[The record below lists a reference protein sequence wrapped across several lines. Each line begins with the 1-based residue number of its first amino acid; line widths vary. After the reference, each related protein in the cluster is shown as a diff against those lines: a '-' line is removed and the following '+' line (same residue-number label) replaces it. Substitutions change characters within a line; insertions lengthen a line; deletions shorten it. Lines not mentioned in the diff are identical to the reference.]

1 MEIII
6 KDLKKTFG
14 EKVAVDIPAL
24 TIRSGELLGLVG
36 NNGAGKS
43 TLFRLMLDLI
53 KADTGTVCMKAGSPA
68 LCPRT
73 PSNSPLQGEET
84 DAAAPS
90 ALPFSENEALPQRGS
105 GEGAGWS
112 GEAINVAETEVWK
125 DWTGAFVDE
134 SFLIDYLTPDEYF
147 HFIARLTDTS
157 DEQLQ
162 AFLDEYQHFMAD
174 ELAGQKKLIRTLS
187 AGNKQ
192 KVGIMAAML
201 LQPKVLILD
210 EPFNFLDPS
219 SQNAIK
225 HLLQKYNKKTGA
237 TILVSSHNL
246 QHTVDISSR
255 IVLLE
260 HGKVIQDIDNREHQ
274 AQAIL
279 ENYFE
284 INE

>member
-1 MEIII
+1 MDIII

-14 EKVAVDIPAL
+14 EKVAVDIPEL
-24 TIRSGELLGLVG
+24 TIHSGELLGLVG

-43 TLFRLMLDLI
+43 TLFRLILDLI
-53 KADTGTVCMKAGSPA
+53 KADTGTVHMKG
-68 LCPRT
+68 
-73 PSNSPLQGEET
+73 T
-84 DAAAPS
+84 DV
-90 ALPFSENEALPQRGS
+90 E
-105 GEGAGWS
+105 
-112 GEAINVAETEVWK
+112 IDVAETEVWK

-147 HFIARLTDTS
+147 QFIARLTDTS

-162 AFLDEYQHFMAD
+162 EFLAQYQHFMAD

-201 LQPKVLILD
+201 LRPKVLILD

-225 HLLQKYNKKTGA
+225 HLLKKYNEETGA

-246 QHTVDISSR
+246 QHTVDISER

-260 HGKVIQDIDNREHQ
+260 HGKVIHDIDNKEKQ
-274 AQAIL
+274 AQDIL

-284 INE
+284 IND

>member
-6 KDLKKTFG
+6 RDLKKTFG
-14 EKVAVDIPAL
+14 EKVAVDIPNL
-24 TIRSGELLGLVG
+24 TIHSGELLGLVG

-43 TLFRLMLDLI
+43 TLFRLILDLI
-53 KADTGTVCMKAGSPA
+53 KADTGTVHMTASPI
-68 LCPRT
+68 
-73 PSNSPLQGEET
+73 PSKGGGNGET
-84 DAAAPS
+84 
-90 ALPFSENEALPQRGS
+90 
-105 GEGAGWS
+105 AGWFTPPLEGT
-112 GEAINVAETEVWK
+112 GEAVNVAETEVWK

-134 SFLIDYLTPDEYF
+134 GFLIDYLTPDEYF
-147 HFIARLTDTS
+147 QFIARLTDTS

-162 AFLDEYQHFMAD
+162 EFLAQFQHFMAD

-201 LQPKVLILD
+201 LRPQVLILD

-225 HLLQKYNKKTGA
+225 HLLKKYNEETGA

-260 HGKVIQDIDNREHQ
+260 HGKVIHDIDNREKQ

>member
-1 MEIII
+1 MDIII

-14 EKVAVDIPAL
+14 EKVAVDIPEL
-24 TIRSGELLGLVG
+24 TIHSGELLGLVG

-43 TLFRLMLDLI
+43 TLFRLILDLI
-53 KADTGTVCMKAGSPA
+53 KADTGTVHMKG
-68 LCPRT
+68 
-73 PSNSPLQGEET
+73 T
-84 DAAAPS
+84 DI
-90 ALPFSENEALPQRGS
+90 EV
-105 GEGAGWS
+105 
-112 GEAINVAETEVWK
+112 NVAETEAWK

-147 HFIARLTDTS
+147 QFIARLTDTTE
-157 DEQLQ
+157 EQLQ
-162 AFLDEYQHFMAD
+162 EFLAQHQHFMAD
-174 ELAGQKKLIRTLS
+174 ELSGQKKLIRTLS

-201 LQPKVLILD
+201 LRPEVLILD

-225 HLLQKYNKKTGA
+225 HLLKKYNEETGA

-246 QHTVDISSR
+246 QHTVDISGR

-260 HGKVIQDIDNREHQ
+260 HGKVIHDIENKEKQ
-274 AQAIL
+274 AQNIL

-284 INE
+284 IND

>member
-53 KADTGTVCMKAGSPA
+53 KADTGAVYMKAGSPLPA
-68 LCPRT
+68 P
-73 PSNSPLQGEET
+73 PLGECSS
-84 DAAAPS
+84 AAAPS
-90 ALPFSENEALPQRGS
+90 ALPFSKNEALPQSGS

-274 AQAIL
+274 AQSIL

>member
-14 EKVAVDIPAL
+14 TKVAVDIPGL
-24 TIRSGELLGLVG
+24 TIHSGELLGLVG

-43 TLFRLMLDLI
+43 TLFRLILDLI
-53 KADTGTVCMKAGSPA
+53 KADTGTVKMQ
-68 LCPRT
+68 T
-73 PSNSPLQGEET
+73 PSDSHSMGRTQVGE
-84 DAAAPS
+84 S
-90 ALPFSENEALPQRGS
+90 LPIEGEVWRGS
-105 GEGAGWS
+105 V
-112 GEAINVAETEVWK
+112 NVAETEVWK

-134 SFLIDYLTPDEYF
+134 GFLIDYLTPDEYF
-147 HFIARLTDTS
+147 QFIARLTDTS

-162 AFLDEYQHFMAD
+162 EFLAQYQHFMAN
-174 ELAGQKKLIRTLS
+174 ELAGQNKLIRTLS

-201 LQPKVLILD
+201 LRPQVLILD

-225 HLLQKYNKKTGA
+225 HLLKKYNEETGA

-260 HGKVIQDIDNREHQ
+260 HGKVIYDIDNREKQ
-274 AQAIL
+274 AQATL

>member
-1 MEIII
+1 MDIII

-14 EKVAVDIPAL
+14 EKVAVDIPEL
-24 TIRSGELLGLVG
+24 TIHSGELLGLVG

-43 TLFRLMLDLI
+43 TLFRLILDLI
-53 KADTGTVCMKAGSPA
+53 KADTGTVRMK
-68 LCPRT
+68 
-73 PSNSPLQGEET
+73 
-84 DAAAPS
+84 
-90 ALPFSENEALPQRGS
+90 
-105 GEGAGWS
+105 GA
-112 GEAINVAETEVWK
+112 EVDVNVAETEVWK

-147 HFIARLTDTS
+147 QFIARLTDTS

-162 AFLDEYQHFMAD
+162 EFLAQYQHFMAD

-201 LQPKVLILD
+201 LRPKVLILD

-225 HLLQKYNKKTGA
+225 HLLKKYNEETGA

-246 QHTVDISSR
+246 QHTVDISER

-260 HGKVIQDIDNREHQ
+260 HGKVIHDIDNKEKQ
-274 AQAIL
+274 AQDIL

-284 INE
+284 IND

>member
-1 MEIII
+1 MDIII

-14 EKVAVDIPAL
+14 EKVAVDIPEL
-24 TIRSGELLGLVG
+24 TIHSGELLGLVG

-43 TLFRLMLDLI
+43 TLFRLILDLI
-53 KADTGTVCMKAGSPA
+53 KADTGTVHM
-68 LCPRT
+68 R
-73 PSNSPLQGEET
+73 GENV
-84 DAAAPS
+84 DV
-90 ALPFSENEALPQRGS
+90 
-105 GEGAGWS
+105 
-112 GEAINVAETEVWK
+112 NVAETEVWK

-147 HFIARLTDTS
+147 QFIARLTDTS

-162 AFLDEYQHFMAD
+162 EFLAQYQHFMAD

-201 LQPKVLILD
+201 LRPQVLILD

-225 HLLQKYNKKTGA
+225 HLLKKYNEETGA

-246 QHTVDISSR
+246 QHTVDISER

-260 HGKVIQDIDNREHQ
+260 HGKVIHDIDNKEKQ
-274 AQAIL
+274 AQDIL

-284 INE
+284 IND